1 MVLYSIFSFAFVYI
15 SVTVVLK
22 MQGECSYTK
31 MILKRVSHIYT
42 ICCFNKLTN
51 YVWTSL

>member
-1 MVLYSIFSFAFVYI
+1 MVLHSILSFGFVYI

-22 MQGECSYTK
+22 MQGECCYTK
-31 MILKRVSHIYT
+31 MILKRVSYIYT
-42 ICCFNKLTN
+42 ICCFNKFPN